1 MKALLIFVSMAAL
14 GLLRASASDFAKP
27 NELKEAAVASFKFA
41 GTTSPKRSDVVASS
55 SADSEKAGADAA
67 GAVAREDHVGDVV
80 ALDPFEVTVDK
91 IPVVT
96 HKSESPLAKYLE
108 SGALYTHEGKK
119 VTTRIVLSP
128 ITGFGV
134 SFSW

>member
-1 MKALLIFVSMAAL
+1 MKTLVIFVSMAAL
-14 GLLRASASDFAKP
+14 GLLRASAGDFAKSD
-27 NELKEAAVASFKFA
+27 ELKDAAVASFKFA
-41 GTTSPKRSDVVASS
+41 DTTSPKRSDATASS
-55 SADSEKAGADAA
+55 SADSKKADADAA

-91 IPVVT
+91 IPVVI
-96 HKSESPLAKYLE
+96 HKSESPLTKYLE

-128 ITGFGV
+128 ITGFGI